1 MAPDKSIDHGAKG
14 SGAPSGSGLS
24 KGRETSA
31 VDPVARHD
39 GHGWWPY
46 VGPYAGFMILSE
58 FGARLPDAA
67 APFLL
72 FLKPALVLGLILWFR
87 SRGAYPE
94 WRGAGARIGLAG
106 GAMDIL
112 VGLALTAVWVAPFLL
127 NPSLRP
133 EPGGEFDSAM
143 AGEEFVGLILALR
156 LFGYAI
162 VTPVF
167 EELFIR
173 SFVMRM
179 ADAWEVADFRD
190 LPIARYTA
198 RSLAVTVV
206 IFTAG
211 HVPWEWWVCVPWV
224 LLSSLWFYYRKSLSA
239 VMLVHGVT
247 NAALLALGI
256 WGGELFR
263 NADGSAFSFWF
274 FV

>member
-1 MAPDKSIDHGAKG
+1 MAPENSIGPGATPG
-14 SGAPSGSGLS
+14 AGRSPASGADAPPSN
-24 KGRETSA
+24 
-31 VDPVARHD
+31 PVAEHE

-46 VGPYAGFMILSE
+46 VGPYASFLLMSE

-94 WRGAGARIGLAG
+94 WRGEGARVGAIG

-112 VGLALTAVWVAPFLL
+112 VGLALTVVWVAPFLL
-127 NPSLRP
+127 IPSMRP
-133 EPGGEFDSAM
+133 APGVEFDPAM
-143 AGEEFVGLILALR
+143 AGDEWVGLILVLR
-156 LFGYAI
+156 LFGYAF

-179 ADAWEVADFRD
+179 ADAWEVEDFRD

-206 IFTAG
+206 LFTAG

-247 NAALLALGI
+247 NGALLALAI